1 MTFLVSTCDEKNE
14 QHQAFSRRIVIVFQG
29 NVIGRPGTTQGS
41 LASPSFFTQM
51 VEIIDAGT
59 GDAVAERILG
69 GQGELDVKNLAA
81 LQLPKQLEELVPTI
95 PVRTAVPLPTLEP
108 NPTVN
113 P

>member
-1 MTFLVSTCDEKNE
+1 MFLVSTCDEKNE

-29 NVIGRPGTTQGS
+29 NVIGRPGTTPGS

-51 VEIIDAGT
+51 VEIIDAET
-59 GDAVAERILG
+59 GDAVAERIFG
-69 GQGELDVKNLAA
+69 GQGELDIKNLAA
-81 LQLPKQLEELVPTI
+81 LQLPKQLEEMVPTI

-108 NPTVN
+108 NPTIN